1 MFFDNIIGV
10 RSLILLTFT
19 VLTGCGSGGG
29 SNGTPTITVVM
40 APKTASLTQGGTQ
53 QFSATVGGTT
63 NTAVTWSANGGSITS
78 GGFYTAPATSGTYTV
93 TVTTQ
98 ATPAAS
104 DTATVTVT
112 TATPATL
119 AWRGVNLSGAEFGQD
134 KPMPGTYGTQYIYP
148 SANEA
153 AYFKSKG
160 MNIVRLPF
168 RWERLQPTFNQA
180 FDVAELGHMH
190 DFVDAVTANGMT
202 VLLDVQNFAHYG
214 GAQLENDPLWA
225 IGSTNVPVTAFSNL
239 WSRLATEF
247 KGNSRVM
254 FGLMN
259 EPHDIDVSTWVSA
272 ANQAI
277 VAIRATG
284 ATNTITVPGV
294 SWTGAW
300 SWTNNTWQ
308 TGGTY
313 NGDSNAVAML
323 NVTDSGNNLLFEV
336 HQYLDTDYSGQ
347 YLSGE
352 CVYDSAKL
360 VNFTAWLKANNKKG
374 LLGEIGA
381 PSNAACNLAVA
392 NVLSHVQANADVWA
406 GWMWWSAGPWWIGSW
421 WADHLSWW
429 TNNYYPLSLEPT
441 WNGDYMTGTPKDDKP
456 QMSVL
461 APYLN

>member
-1 MFFDNIIGV
+1 
-10 RSLILLTFT
+10 
-19 VLTGCGSGGG
+19 
-29 SNGTPTITVVM
+29 
-40 APKTASLTQGGTQ
+40 
-53 QFSATVGGTT
+53 
-63 NTAVTWSANGGSITS
+63 
-78 GGFYTAPATSGTYTV
+78 
-93 TVTTQ
+93 
-98 ATPAAS
+98 
-104 DTATVTVT
+104 
-112 TATPATL
+112 
-119 AWRGVNLSGAEFGQD
+119 LSGAEFGQD

-180 FDVAELGHMH
+180 FDANELGRLHT
-190 DFVDAVTANGMT
+190 FVDAVTANGMT

-214 GAQLENDPLWA
+214 GAQHEYDSAWV
-225 IGSTNVPVTAFSNL
+225 IGSTNVPITAFANL

-259 EPHDIDVSTWVSA
+259 EPHDIDVSTWVTA

-277 VAIRATG
+277 AAIRATG

-300 SWTNNTWQ
+300 SWTNKTWQ

-323 NVTDSGNNLLFEV
+323 NVTDNGNNLLFEV

-347 YLSGE
+347 YSSGE

-360 VNFTAWLKANNKKG
+360 VNFTAWLKTNNKKG

-381 PSNAACNLAVA
+381 PSNAACNLAVT

-406 GWMWWSAGPWWIGSW
+406 GWLWWSAGPWWTGPW
-421 WADHLSWW
+421 WISSWW

-441 WNGDYMTGTPKDDKP
+441 WSGDWETNGTAVGDKP
-456 QMSVL
+456 QMNVL
-461 APYLN
+461 TPYLK